1 MTSALAAAVV
11 GCLVGFRVIKKS
23 IDCIQHIFYRLMTNY
38 SFVAEGLVIPI
49 TVSAETIF
57 LVVCYDTEKKT
68 LVTIPNTDNL
78 TSWLLYRII

>member
-1 MTSALAAAVV
+1 
-11 GCLVGFRVIKKS
+11 
-23 IDCIQHIFYRLMTNY
+23 MTNY